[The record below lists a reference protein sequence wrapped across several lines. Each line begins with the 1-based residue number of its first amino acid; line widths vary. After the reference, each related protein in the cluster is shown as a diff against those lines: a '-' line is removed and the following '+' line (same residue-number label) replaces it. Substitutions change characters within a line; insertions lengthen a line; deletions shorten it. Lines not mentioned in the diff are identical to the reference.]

1 MSYPEPDALLPA
13 EESAP
18 RRCRRCGHP
27 VPRGRLFEGYG
38 IDCAIRLGMLPGT
51 ARVRAAPQEGPDL
64 FDQLEE
70 GRDEGCSGPSS

>member
-13 EESAP
+13 EESAQ
-18 RRCRRCGHP
+18 RRCLRCGHP

-38 IDCAIRLGMLPGT
+38 IDCAVRLGLLPGT
-51 ARVRAAPQEGPDL
+51 ARVRASHQEGPDL

-70 GRDEGCSGPSS
+70 GWDEEPGE

>member
-13 EESAP
+13 EESVP

-51 ARVRAAPQEGPDL
+51 ARIRAGRQEGPDL
-64 FDQLEE
+64 FDQLEKE
-70 GRDEGCSGPSS
+70 EEKDRGDPSS